1 MPNNPFTALRFFCC
15 LSLLLIC
22 AGCAASSATMI
33 EEEVVTN
40 PRPMYS
46 YTSLV
51 IQDLELNRELY
62 ADVPDSEMSRR
73 ELRYAQLP
81 GELSGLIERHV
92 SALGIYKSVSREG
105 KPDASTLLLT
115 GKFIRLGRF
124 KITVV
129 ITLRDG
135 MTGQD
140 AATFR
145 QTLWDVMD
153 TTESFGELGREVA
166 GFMYRIQ
173 YK

>member
-1 MPNNPFTALRFFCC
+1 MPNNHLSALRFLYCIC
-15 LSLLLIC
+15 LLLFC

-40 PRPMYS
+40 PRPMYN

-62 ADVPDSEMSRR
+62 ADVPDSEMGRR
-73 ELRYAQLP
+73 ALRYAQLP
-81 GELSGLIERHV
+81 GELSSHIERYV
-92 SALGIYKSVSREG
+92 TALGIYKSVSREG
-105 KPDASTLLLT
+105 NPDVSTLVLT

-129 ITLRDG
+129 INLRDG

-140 AATFR
+140 VATFR

-153 TTESFGELGREVA
+153 TTESFGDLGREVV